1 MSLRLKNLVVSHAGK
16 VLVETAQLDFEP
28 GRPVTI
34 VGESG
39 SGKSLLAHA
48 IMGTLPPNLIA
59 SGSLALDGHA
69 YDVSDQANR
78 RRLWGRTM
86 SLLPQEP
93 VLALDPTMRTR
104 EQVAEGAVSFRTD
117 KRGARRAA
125 DALLSSLGLRQASA
139 AFPHTLSGGM
149 AQRVA
154 FAAATMGGAPVL
166 IADEP
171 SKGLDQRARTELA
184 ELLRVHINGG
194 GILLT
199 ITHDLDLARELGGEV
214 LVMKDAHV
222 VEQGAAGQ
230 VLAHP
235 THPYT
240 RRLLT
245 AEPSRWRHPWMRNSS
260 DGAEG
265 SDRVHG
271 VPAERAG
278 NVLISAEGL
287 AKAFGGQELFTDLSL
302 EVRAGERVALS
313 GPSGSGK
320 TTLGN
325 VLLRLLRPD
334 AGTVQH
340 SDALKGG
347 RLQKLYQDPA
357 LAFPPRVPL
366 KDSLGDVVRCHR
378 LDHDRFE
385 ELMGS
390 LGLAP
395 ELLQRRPG
403 QISGG
408 ELQRLAIIR
417 SMLLEP
423 ALVFADEPTSRLDL
437 ITQEETM
444 RCLMEQVDRLDCA
457 LVLVT
462 HDDALAAAVTTRS
475 IPLGVLPQLPVSKLE
490 FTAR

>member
-1 MSLRLKNLVVSHAGK
+1 MSLRLNDLVVSHAGK
-16 VLVETAQLDFEP
+16 VLVETAQLDFQP
-28 GRPVTI
+28 GKPVTI

-48 IMGTLPPNLIA
+48 IMGTLPHNLKA
-59 SGSLALDGHA
+59 QGSLAVDGQV
-69 YDVSDQANR
+69 YDVGDQANR

-104 EQVAEGAVSFRTD
+104 DQVAEGAATFRTD
-117 KRGARRAA
+117 KQGARLAA
-125 DALLSSLGLRQASA
+125 DVLLTSLGLKHASA
-139 AFPHTLSGGM
+139 SFPHTLSGGM

-154 FAAATMGGAPVL
+154 FAAATIGGAPVL

-171 SKGLDQRARTELA
+171 SKGLDKRARAELA
-184 ELLRVHINGG
+184 DLLRSHINSG

-222 VEQGAAGQ
+222 VEKGAAGE
-230 VLAHP
+230 VLANP
-235 THPYT
+235 VHPYT
-240 RRLLT
+240 RRLLA
-245 AEPSRWRHPWMRNSS
+245 AEPSRWRHQWMRNT
-260 DGAEG
+260 DERAEG
-265 SDRVHG
+265 G
-271 VPAERAG
+271 NPGPLERSG
-278 NVLISAEGL
+278 TVLVSGTGL
-287 AKAFGGQELFTDLSL
+287 GKSFGGQELFADLSL

-325 VLLRLLRPD
+325 VLLRLLPPD
-334 AGTVQH
+334 AGAVQH
-340 SDALKGG
+340 SVLLQRG

-357 LAFPPRVPL
+357 LAFPARVPL
-366 KDSLGDVVRCHR
+366 ADSLGDVVRR
-378 LDHDRFE
+378 NGLDHARIE

-390 LGLAP
+390 LRLAP
-395 ELLQRRPG
+395 ELLHRRPG

-408 ELQRLAIIR
+408 ELQRIAIIR

-423 ALVFADEPTSRLDL
+423 VLVFADEPTSRLDL

-444 RCLMEQVDRLDCA
+444 MCLMEQVDKLDCA

-475 IPLGVLPQLPVSKLE
+475 IALGASSAGIVPELE
-490 FTAR
+490 LAAQ